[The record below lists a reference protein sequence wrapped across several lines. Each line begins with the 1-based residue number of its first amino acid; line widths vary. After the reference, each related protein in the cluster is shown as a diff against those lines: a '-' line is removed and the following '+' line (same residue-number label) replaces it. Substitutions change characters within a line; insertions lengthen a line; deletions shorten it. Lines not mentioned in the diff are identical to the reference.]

1 MSKAKRLIMVTGSA
15 RSGKSC
21 FAEQWAKNS
30 AGQVYFIATL
40 EPHDQE
46 MIERVEHHR
55 QRRPGTWITVEEGL
69 NPEDVIRRLDAPGG
83 VFLLD
88 CLTLLVTNW
97 LLNPQARHDQ
107 IEILQRVDKLAK
119 TARGAVADVLVVTN
133 EVGGG
138 IVPQDALSR
147 NYRDIL
153 GQANQIMAS
162 YADEVYL
169 MVSGM
174 PIEIKGK
181 GHGDIRS
188 G

>member
-1 MSKAKRLIMVTGSA
+1 MMVTGSA

-30 AGQVYFIATL
+30 AGQVFFIATL
-40 EPHDQE
+40 VPQDQE

-55 QRRPGTWITVEEGL
+55 QRRPDSWITVEEDL
-69 NPEDVIRRLDAPGG
+69 NPEDAIRHFDAPGRL
-83 VFLLD
+83 FLLD

-97 LLNPQARHDQ
+97 LLNPKARHDQ
-107 IEILQRVDKLAK
+107 IEVLQHVEKLAE
-119 TARGAVADVLVVTN
+119 TARGAAADVLVVTN

-138 IVPQDALSR
+138 IVPQDKLSR
-147 NYRDIL
+147 DFRDIL

-174 PIEIKGK
+174 PLKIKG
-181 GHGDIRS
+181 
-188 G
+188 